1 MWVQLTKMW
10 ACLEIFKCEI
20 HPCGIVDRVG
30 LSFRFVAKAD
40 FGKQKSTPN

>member
-20 HPCGIVDRVG
+20 HPCGMWTVG